1 MKHMSLFIFALIAAI
16 GNALFA
22 SGQKKAVGVD
32 NSLIFIGLSALIC
45 VILTFIYTIFVKNGP
60 TMGEIVTKNY
70 VWIGISGVGLFLT
83 YVGFNLLYRNFGA
96 TGYVYYAV
104 LSIITT
110 SVIVGVVIFKES
122 FNTYHLISVL
132 LAVSSIVF
140 FTVGNNAR

>member
-1 MKHMSLFIFALIAAI
+1 MKNFSLFAFALIAAI

-45 VILTFIYTIFVKNGP
+45 VILTSIFTLFTKHGP
-60 TMGEIVTKNY
+60 SISEIVTHNY
-70 VWIGISGVGLFLT
+70 VWIGISGIGLFLT

-110 SVIVGVVIFKES
+110 SVLVGVVIFKEA
-122 FNTYHLISVL
+122 FNFYHLISVL
-132 LAVSSIVF
+132 LALSAIIL